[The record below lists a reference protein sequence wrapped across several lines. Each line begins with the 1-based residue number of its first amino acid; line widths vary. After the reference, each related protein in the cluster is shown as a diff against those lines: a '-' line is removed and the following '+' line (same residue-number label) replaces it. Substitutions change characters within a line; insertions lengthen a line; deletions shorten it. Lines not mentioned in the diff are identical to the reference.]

1 MAKIQTP
8 LRPYFE
14 KMTGIG
20 KAWSEA
26 EAKRGAKNIEAIAE
40 QEALIEAEVARV
52 KEAGIP
58 AERVR
63 GRGSMTVYDRLDYL
77 VDDGTWQP
85 LHSLYNPTENEEGC
99 TGVVNGLPLR
109 L

>member
-20 KAWSEA
+20 KALSEA

-52 KEAGIP
+52 I
-58 AERVR
+58 
-63 GRGSMTVYDRLDYL
+63 
-77 VDDGTWQP
+77 
-85 LHSLYNPTENEEGC
+85 
-99 TGVVNGLPLR
+99 
-109 L
+109 